1 MKILMVAPNSSSFV
15 EKDYSLLSLVHE
27 TRLKIAWTLSDIL
40 KTALQVPKYDLCFF
54 WFASV
59 RFLPIF
65 ILAKAMGKKTVVV
78 AGGYDV
84 SKLAEADYGGV
95 NNRCLSSF
103 LRKIILHFADKVIT
117 VSQSNTL
124 EAISNAQVSP
134 KNIEKIYLAVD
145 KPEGQ
150 LTSWEERKNQVLFIA
165 CCDETSYKI
174 KGFDTFVELAKRLPH
189 YDFVHMGQIKIEDF
203 KKKCQGIPNIK
214 LLGYVR
220 HMGPEF
226 SEVMNQSKV
235 ILLASKIESFGA
247 SVLEGALHG
256 CVPVVS
262 DRFALPEIYGERG
275 CVCQL
280 GNIESFA
287 DAINEVMN
295 STNHPEDLQKYYFD
309 KYNVLNRKT
318 SLVKTLQSL
327 TY

>member
-235 ILLASKIESFGA
+235 ILLASKDRK
-247 SVLEGALHG
+247 SV
-256 CVPVVS
+256 V
-262 DRFALPEIYGERG
+262 
-275 CVCQL
+275 
-280 GNIESFA
+280 
-287 DAINEVMN
+287 
-295 STNHPEDLQKYYFD
+295 
-309 KYNVLNRKT
+309 
-318 SLVKTLQSL
+318 
-327 TY
+327 